1 MHNNQDVEE
10 PKSTSLKNS
19 NEPINISQQNQS
31 TNKLEL
37 TIHVTWIMIFYR
49 ILASSHHIDNLDES
63 ASKCQNSE

>member
-19 NEPINISQQNQS
+19 NEPINISQQNQES
-31 TNKLEL
+31 KYIQIEL

-49 ILASSHHIDNLDES
+49 ILASSHHIDNFDKS
-63 ASKCQNSE
+63 ASKCQK